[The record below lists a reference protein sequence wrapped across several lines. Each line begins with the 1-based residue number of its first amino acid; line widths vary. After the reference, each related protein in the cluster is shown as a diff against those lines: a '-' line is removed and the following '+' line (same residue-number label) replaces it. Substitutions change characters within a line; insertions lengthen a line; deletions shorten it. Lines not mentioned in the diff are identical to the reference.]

1 MGAGEGFGDRMTHWL
16 HQQDLL
22 AEKQDTIETLLKDV
36 RELEGIIQRAER
48 CAMDEGAPSTGA
60 ILRKAWGR

>member
-1 MGAGEGFGDRMTHWL
+1 MTHWL

-22 AEKQDTIETLLKDV
+22 QEKQDTIDVLLEDV
-36 RELEGIIQRAER
+36 RRLEDLIRRAEGL
-48 CAMDEGAPSTGA
+48 AGDERARGTAA